1 MNTTPQDNFDKALKE
16 AHDAIDR
23 IHAIG
28 PLPPVHGI
36 SDSYD
41 PVNHSRDIATVK
53 HFLLHLEKL
62 VNDLRSEER

>member
-1 MNTTPQDNFDKALKE
+1 MRTKPQENFDLALKE
-16 AHDAIDR
+16 AQEAIDR

-28 PLPPVHGI
+28 PLPPVRGI

-41 PVNHSRDIATVK
+41 PGSHGRDIATVK

-62 VNDLRSEER
+62 VKELRSAAP